1 MIYNRKKQYII
12 NIILLFLIFGIFIY
26 LIKNNLFN
34 KNRYFINDP
43 LFKTSSKFNTKD
55 LSKIEVELLNNFKKI
70 APPKYPE
77 LYMSIVEKN
86 RVLFDK
92 TTDYK
97 VPNFILKEL
106 LQSEY
111 LDSREKLYILNK
123 LRILN
128 SSSINILNSIKYTI
142 EYLKLATLLK
152 SQYDIDRAKIA
163 LASILSGLNG
173 KESAIKLLLEVKK
186 EKNMYE
192 FKNRVTILVYLHL
205 IENYLDIKDYKNVK
219 IYLNNLDVLFKN
231 EKSQYKFNIL
241 IFKNLL
247 NADLQLDLNNKK
259 KALIYLNNAKYYLNK
274 LNKIYFVG
282 IRDHYILS
290 LENYNLKYNFKKFSE
305 KKIFKYIEEDSNF
318 DYFFSKKAYDMLFKY
333 YYKNNNLK
341 KYKSLKER
349 NDMVTTKLNDSNNK
363 IITLFLIESIE
374 KDFIDKEN
382 RVLYKNLIMLSII
395 ILLII
400 GLSLFVN
407 SKLKIESEIDGLT
420 KLKNRKSFDKKI
432 KRLKNKKYYMFLFD
446 IDNFK
451 KINDNYGH
459 LIGDE
464 VLERIGQILNTRN
477 SNNITTYRVGGEEF
491 IVIFENINFVN
502 SKEESENIR
511 KSIEKNKWNRIEKVT
526 ISGGFSNSNE
536 NTYKT
541 CDKLLYFS
549 KNTGKNKITYF

>member
-12 NIILLFLIFGIFIY
+12 NIILLFLIFSIFIY
-26 LIKNNLFN
+26 LVKNNLFN

-43 LFKTSSKFNTKD
+43 LFKTSSKFNHKD
-55 LSKIEVELLNNFKKI
+55 LSKIEVKLLDDFKKI
-70 APPKYPE
+70 SPQKYPE

-86 RVLFDK
+86 RVLLDK

-111 LDSREKLYILNK
+111 LGSREKLYILNK

-142 EYLKLATLLK
+142 EYLKLGTLLK

-163 LASILSGLNG
+163 LASIFSSLNG
-173 KESAIKLLLEVKK
+173 KESSIKLLLEVKN

-192 FKNRVTILVYLHL
+192 LKNRVTILVYLHL
-205 IENYLDIKDYKNVK
+205 IENYLDIKDYKNVQ
-219 IYLNNLDVLFKN
+219 IYLNNLDILLKN

-274 LNKIYFVG
+274 LNKIYFAG
-282 IRDHYILS
+282 IKDHYILS
-290 LENYNLKYNFKKFSE
+290 LENYNLKYNIKNFSE
-305 KKIFKYIEEDSNF
+305 KKILKYIEKDSNF
-318 DYFFSKKAYDMLFKY
+318 DYFFSKKAYNMLFKY

-341 KYKSLKER
+341 KYRALKER
-349 NDMVTTKLNDSNNK
+349 NDLVTTKLNDSNNK

-382 RVLYKNLIMLSII
+382 RVLYKNLIVLLFI

-400 GLSLFVN
+400 GLSLFIN
-407 SKLKIESEIDGLT
+407 SRLKLESEVDGLT

-432 KRLKNKKYYMFLFD
+432 KKLKNKKYYMFLFD

-451 KINDNYGH
+451 NVNDSYGH

-464 VLERIGQILNTRN
+464 VLEKIGQILNTRN
-477 SNNITTYRVGGEEF
+477 NNNITAYRVGGEEF
-491 IVIFENINFVN
+491 IVIFENISFVN

-511 KSIEKNKWNRIEKVT
+511 KSIEKNKWNRVEKVT

-536 NTYKT
+536 NTYET

-549 KNTGKNKITYF
+549 KNTGKNKITYS

>member
-55 LSKIEVELLNNFKKI
+55 LSKIEVKLLDDFKKI